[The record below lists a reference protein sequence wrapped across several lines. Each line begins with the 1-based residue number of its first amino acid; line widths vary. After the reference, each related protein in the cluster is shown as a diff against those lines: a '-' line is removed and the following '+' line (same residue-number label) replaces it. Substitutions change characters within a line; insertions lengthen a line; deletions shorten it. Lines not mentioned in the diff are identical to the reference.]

1 MLDFAVH
8 LFGFRC
14 VGVHLYIYLSQ
25 EGDTDLKPNKC
36 TAKSNIMK
44 TLAILTLTGLVSAQ
58 AAPYA
63 QCLYIY
69 LSQEGDTDG
78 KNFRPELGNRNYSI
92 DQRIY

>member
-8 LFGFRC
+8 LFGFRR

-25 EGDTDLKPNKC
+25 EGNK
-36 TAKSNIMK
+36 
-44 TLAILTLTGLVSAQ
+44 
-58 AAPYA
+58 
-63 QCLYIY
+63 
-69 LSQEGDTDG
+69 DG